1 MVVLLYKF
9 SVYIQILERNVFCSF
24 YLITAFFHIV
34 KAGVFHTYV
43 INVLIVVESDDEDT
57 ELTLFAGYIFE
68 VYVAYGRSIATVT
81 LFTVFVLQ
89 IDAEYGFATL
99 ADSDVTNTFS
109 ISPPRQVLVLMR
121 ITRSKSGLS
130 MRQFSTNRLR

>member
-1 MVVLLYKF
+1 M
-9 SVYIQILERNVFCSF
+9 
-24 YLITAFFHIV
+24 ITAFFHIV

-43 INVLIVVESDDEDT
+43 INVLIIVESDDEDT

-99 ADSDVTNTFS
+99 ADSDVTHKYILYQSASAST
-109 ISPPRQVLVLMR
+109 
-121 ITRSKSGLS
+121 GLDADYAIQMS